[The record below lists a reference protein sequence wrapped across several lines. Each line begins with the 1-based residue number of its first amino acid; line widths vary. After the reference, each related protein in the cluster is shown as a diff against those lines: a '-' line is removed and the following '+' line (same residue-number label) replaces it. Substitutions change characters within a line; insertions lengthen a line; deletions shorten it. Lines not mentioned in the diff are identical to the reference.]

1 MIDLDTF
8 LSQTNEH
15 SQAGFEGQK
24 RILSFRQYLDAF
36 CANPLKLGRNA
47 PQYLLECLEHF
58 GIEEKK
64 LPGQK
69 MKHFKMFDS
78 LFDKGEALVGHDE
91 VQQEVYD
98 HLRRFA
104 ATGRADRLILLHG
117 PNGSGKSTFVELI
130 LRALEHYSMAED
142 GALFRF
148 NWIFTERL
156 EGKGSLGFGAAK
168 SEIPKDTL
176 AFIDENL
183 VSCKIP
189 CELRE
194 SPVFL
199 LPKAERAQLLD
210 TLAAQMPKDTPR
222 VEWLKGEYLREGAL
236 STKSKA
242 IFDALLNAYRGD
254 LLKVL
259 RHVQVERYFI
269 SRRYRT
275 GAVVIEP
282 QQHVDATMRPMSFD
296 RGVSLPPVLHGLQLF
311 DIYGDLID
319 ASGGVVEYSDMLKRP
334 LEMNKYLLN
343 TCERGTVSLPGN
355 LAYISLVMFAS
366 ANEKYLS
373 AFKANPDWT
382 SFKGRMELI
391 RFGYL
396 LDWRKER
403 DIYRDYLTEI
413 SGARHVSPHAM
424 DVTALWGVMS
434 RLRRPDPDRYEG
446 ELAGIIRGLTPLEK
460 ARLYSEGATP
470 DGLNTEQ
477 KRLLVGAVPQL
488 KEEHAESTMDFENFT
503 CSAYEGR
510 RGASAREMMTLLAEA
525 ANSSDYRCLSPLAV
539 FEAIKEL
546 LKDRSVY
553 DFLRLEPDEGY
564 HDTQVFLDQA
574 RDQYYRWVSVELYDS
589 MELVEMSEFGRR
601 VDEYF
606 RHVRAYV
613 AGEKIQNER
622 TGAFEEPSED
632 VMRGLEKLIT
642 LKESPD
648 TFRRNLITKIAAYSL
663 EHPKEKL
670 VYGEIFPDLIARLRD
685 SYYKEKQKG
694 LETLSRY
701 ILASGTEDA
710 ALVPQADRPRV
721 ERTLKNMREKY
732 GYCDHCAKEA
742 IGFVLRR
749 LATEAKP

>member
-1 MIDLDTF
+1 MLDLDSF
-8 LSQTNEH
+8 LSQS
-15 SQAGFEGQK
+15 SQSSQDTFEGQK
-24 RILSFRQYLDAF
+24 RILSYRQYLDAF
-36 CANPLKLGRNA
+36 CANPIKMGRNA
-47 PQYLLECLEHF
+47 PQYMLECMDYF
-58 GIEEKK
+58 GIEEK
-64 LPGQK
+64 LQPGQK
-69 MKHFKMFDS
+69 VKRFKLFDS
-78 LFDKGEALVGHDE
+78 TFDKGEWLVGHEE
-91 VQQEVYD
+91 VQREVYD

-104 ATGRADRLILLHG
+104 ATGRADRLIMLHG
-117 PNGSGKSTFVELI
+117 PNGSGKSTFIELV
-130 LRALEHYSMAED
+130 LRALEHYSATAE

-168 SEIPKDTL
+168 TELPKDTL

-189 CELRE
+189 SELRE
-194 SPVFL
+194 SPLFL
-199 LPKAERAQLLD
+199 LPKAERAKFLD
-210 TLAAQMPKDTPR
+210 SIVESLPKDTPR
-222 VEWLKGEYLREGAL
+222 AEWLKGEHLREGGL

-242 IFDALLNAYRGD
+242 IFDALLAAYRGD
-254 LLKVL
+254 LNKVF

-282 QQHVDATMRPMSFD
+282 QQHVDATARPMTFE
-296 RGVSLPPVLHGLQLF
+296 RGVTLPPVLHGLQLY
-311 DIYGDLID
+311 DVVGDLVD

-334 LEMNKYLLN
+334 LELNKYLLN
-343 TCERGTVSLPGN
+343 TCERGTVSVPGT
-355 LAYISLVMFAS
+355 LAYISLVMLAT

-403 DIYRDYLTEI
+403 DIYRDYLSEI
-413 SGARHVSPHAM
+413 AGARHVSPHTM
-424 DVTALWGVMS
+424 DVAALWCVMT
-434 RLRRPDPDRYEG
+434 RLRRPNSENYEG
-446 ELAGIIRGLTPLEK
+446 DLAAIIRGLSPLEK
-460 ARLYSEGATP
+460 ARLYSEGVTP
-470 DGLNTEQ
+470 DSLNTEQ
-477 KRLLVGAVPQL
+477 KRLLISAVPQL
-488 KEEHAESTMDFENFT
+488 KEEHAESTLEFENFT
-503 CSAYEGR
+503 CAAYEGR

-525 ANSSDYRCLSPLAV
+525 ANSNDYRCLSPLAV
-539 FEAIKEL
+539 FAAIKEL

-553 DFLRLEPDEGY
+553 DFLRLEADDGY
-564 HDTQVFLDQA
+564 HDPQNFLDLA
-574 RDQYYRWVSVELYDS
+574 REQYYRWVSVEIYDS
-589 MELVEMSEFGRR
+589 MELVEMSEFSKR
-601 VDEYF
+601 VDDYF

-613 AGEKIQNER
+613 ASEKLQNER
-622 TGAFEEPSED
+622 TGAFEEPSEE

-648 TFRRNLITKIAAYSL
+648 AFRRNLITKIAAYSL
-663 EHPKEKL
+663 EHLKEKL
-670 VYGEIFPDLIARLRD
+670 VYGEIFPDLIAKLRD

-701 ILASGTEDA
+701 ILASGTEDD

-721 ERTLKNMREKY
+721 QRSLKNMREKY
-732 GYCDHCAKEA
+732 GYCDICAKEA
-742 IGFVLRR
+742 ISMVLRK
-749 LATEAKP
+749 LSEEQK